1 MIARLWMRD
10 TITRRF
16 ILTIF
21 LVLAATVAM
30 NGAFVALSGVWGRP
44 SFEKSGLPEAAAATV
59 RIIEAQPPEQRAV
72 LARSAGTRL
81 YNVAWHPMP
90 LVEPTAALRDGYIA
104 GRDRLRALLEDPS
117 RTILFLHSGHPA
129 IEAGVL
135 AEDFTR
141 RGQLYF
147 VSVALP
153 DRSWITF
160 SAAERSWGIATPL
173 RGVLIVLFAIA
184 SILGFSAAAA
194 CSLASPVAQLARA
207 VHRFGVDPRA
217 PDIPLSGPVE
227 VRETIVAFNAMQGQI
242 RRFVEDRTTMLAAI
256 SHDLRTPLTRMRL
269 RAEFIGDPVQQQKLF
284 RDVDEMRSMVDS
296 ALSFFRDDA
305 GQEPATSFDLPEL
318 IKTIIDDYGDQGTRI
333 DYMGPRH
340 ARWTGRPRALR
351 RVFENLIE
359 NALKHATP
367 PAIALR
373 ITDLGAELTVCDRG
387 PGVDPDKLEQVF
399 LPFHRL
405 SKARNPSTGGMGLGL
420 TSARSIIR
428 AHGGDLTLR
437 NLTGGGLEA
446 IVALPRM
453 SFEEA

>member
-10 TITRRF
+10 TIARRF
-16 ILTIF
+16 VLTIF
-21 LVLAATVAM
+21 LVLAATIAM
-30 NGAFVALSGVWGRP
+30 NGLFVALSGVWGRP

-59 RIIEAQPPEQRAV
+59 RIIEAQPPGQRAA
-72 LARSAGTRL
+72 LASAAGTRL
-81 YNVAWHPMP
+81 YDVAWHAAP
-90 LVEPTAALRDGYIA
+90 LVEPGLAQQDSYIA

-129 IEAGVL
+129 IEEGAL
-135 AEDFTR
+135 ATEFMR
-141 RGQLYF
+141 RGRLYF
-147 VSVALP
+147 VSVGLQ
-153 DRSWITF
+153 DGSWITF

-173 RGVLIVLFAIA
+173 RGVLIFLFAIA
-184 SILGFSAAAA
+184 SILGCSAAAA
-194 CSLASPVAQLARA
+194 CSLAAPVAQLAAA
-207 VHRFGVDPRA
+207 VRRFGVDPRA
-217 PDIPLSGPVE
+217 PDIPVAGPVE

-269 RAEFIGDPVQQQKLF
+269 RAEFIGDPMQQQKLF
-284 RDVDEMRSMVDS
+284 RDVDEMRGMVDS

-318 IKTIIDDYGDQGTRI
+318 IKTIIDDYGDQGVRI
-333 DYMGPRH
+333 GYTGPRH

-367 PAIALR
+367 PSIALR
-373 ITDLGAELTVCDRG
+373 ITEREAELTVRDRG
-387 PGVDPDKLEQVF
+387 PGVDPGKLEQVF

-437 NLTGGGLEA
+437 NLATGGLEA
-446 IVALPRM
+446 IVVLPGLY
-453 SFEEA
+453 AAGA